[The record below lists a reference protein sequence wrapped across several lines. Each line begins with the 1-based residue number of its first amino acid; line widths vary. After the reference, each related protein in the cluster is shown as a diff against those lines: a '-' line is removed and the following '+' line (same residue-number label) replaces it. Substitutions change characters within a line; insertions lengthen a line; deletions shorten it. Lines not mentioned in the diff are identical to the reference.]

1 MNDNEYKIIT
11 PILKRRSTRVFE
23 PRPVEREKILSCI
36 EAARVAP
43 SAENIQPWRFLIFDD
58 QDKKNE
64 FLKEV
69 TKGIYRHTK
78 WAFSAPVI
86 IVLIAETSIIAHKIG
101 GTIQKIPFHVLDIG
115 ISGEHLVLQA
125 TELGLGSCWIGWFN
139 RKKSEKILK
148 LSRNFHV
155 YSLLALGYPKEDK
168 RYAPRKLLPMEKI
181 VTFNSPNQILTNR
194 R

>member
-23 PRPVEREKILSCI
+23 PRPVERGKILSCI

-125 TELGLGSCWIGWFN
+125 TELGLGSCWLGWFN
-139 RKKSEKILK
+139 RKKSVKILK

>member
-23 PRPVEREKILSCI
+23 PRPVERGKILSCI

-115 ISGEHLVLQA
+115 I
-125 TELGLGSCWIGWFN
+125 
-139 RKKSEKILK
+139 
-148 LSRNFHV
+148 
-155 YSLLALGYPKEDK
+155 
-168 RYAPRKLLPMEKI
+168 
-181 VTFNSPNQILTNR
+181 
-194 R
+194 